1 MITLMQAF
9 VTDQERALEE
19 LFGDVENSRRVET
32 CLNIM
37 ATRIATVF
45 ASMKVWSFYFMMLIW

>member
-1 MITLMQAF
+1 MQAF

-32 CLNIM
+32 FLNIM

-45 ASMKVWSFYFMMLIW
+45 ASMKVCSL